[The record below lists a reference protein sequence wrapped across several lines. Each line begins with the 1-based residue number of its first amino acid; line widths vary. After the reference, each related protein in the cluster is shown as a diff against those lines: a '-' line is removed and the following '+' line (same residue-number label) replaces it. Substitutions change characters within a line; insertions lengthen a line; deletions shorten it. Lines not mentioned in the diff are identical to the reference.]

1 MMFIIKFGSQQTIC
15 IMKKLVTFILL
26 LGAMLIIAPPEA
38 KSEKSKAEVYQEIN
52 QYRAEHG
59 LPALEVSKSLERC
72 ADVYA
77 FKLHS
82 IYSDQ
87 LRHDQ
92 AWVNSQKRLRS
103 ELLAYADDPITAWTK
118 SYRHNNLLLSTRFTS
133 MGLGTNKA
141 GGYVLRVMDR

>member
-1 MMFIIKFGSQQTIC
+1 
-15 IMKKLVTFILL
+15 MKKFISLFLL
-26 LGAMLIIAPPEA
+26 MGALLIAIPPDA
-38 KSEKSKAEVYQEIN
+38 KAYAVEKKSKSEVYQEIN

-59 LPALEVSKSLERC
+59 LQALEISKSLERS

-82 IYSDQ
+82 VYSDQ

-92 AWVNSQKRLRS
+92 AWVNRHKYLRS
-103 ELLAYADDPITAWTK
+103 ELLAYADDPFIAWTK
-118 SYRHNNLLLSTRFTS
+118 SYRHNNLLLSTRFSS
-133 MGLGTNKA
+133 MGLGINKA